1 MEKTTHF
8 VFIKFSCRPI
18 LEPNQTNFLL
28 NVKGVEA
35 TELVE
40 GWHFNIAMLV
50 SAEREMIKR

>member
-1 MEKTTHF
+1 ML
-8 VFIKFSCRPI
+8 IKFNCRPI

-35 TELVE
+35 KELVE